1 MKSLHFLLRDDPTA
15 SLLIVLLVGL
25 FVLAFNSY
33 RLGKI
38 RRPTMILCSVTLV
51 LALAILIF
59 TAIR

>member
-38 RRPTMILCSVTLV
+38 RRPTMILCSIAFV
-51 LALAILIF
+51 LGIIALFLFAP
-59 TAIR
+59 

>member
-1 MKSLHFLLRDDPTA
+1 MKALHFLLRDDPTA

-38 RRPTMILCSVTLV
+38 RRPTMILCSIAFV
-51 LALAILIF
+51 LGIIALFLFAP
-59 TAIR
+59 R

>member
-1 MKSLHFLLRDDPTA
+1 MKALHFLLRDDPTG

-38 RRPTMILCSVTLV
+38 RRPTMILCSIAFV
-51 LALAILIF
+51 LGIIALFLFAP
-59 TAIR
+59 R

>member
-38 RRPTMILCSVTLV
+38 RRPTMILCSIAFV
-51 LALAILIF
+51 LGIIALFLFAP
-59 TAIR
+59 R

>member
-38 RRPTMILCSVTLV
+38 RRPTMILCSIAFV
-51 LALAILIF
+51 LGIIAIFLF
-59 TAIR
+59 APR